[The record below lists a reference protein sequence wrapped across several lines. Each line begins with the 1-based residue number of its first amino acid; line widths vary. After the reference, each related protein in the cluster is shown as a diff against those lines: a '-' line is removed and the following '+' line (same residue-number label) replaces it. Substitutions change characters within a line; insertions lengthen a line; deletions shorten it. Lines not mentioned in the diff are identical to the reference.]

1 MPCRVAP
8 TLSYFCVHNTFTLP
22 HFCSVKWGRAG
33 RGSWFPYESLFSYQE
48 DAFQHSL
55 RYNQRVARKRS
66 VEDLSVDE
74 LRWMLVEKRRLE
86 RQSRLE
92 SYRRIGRA
100 VVVAPEV
107 NETSLDALQSAAEE
121 DPEDESPS
129 RRRRSRRHRAL
140 DGFLLVIEIGAV
152 LGFLFILFNGL
163 NLIRELNQEVV
174 AALEQPTMTPTALIM
189 AVVLPSGHTPPNSP
203 GGSSPNEAEIP
214 EHLRPLMQS
223 LAVLPMPTSS
233 PEQAIRIQIPSI
245 RVDAPVVQ
253 GDGWEQLKKGV
264 GQHAGTPNPGKK
276 GNVVL
281 SAHNDIFGE
290 IFRDLDKV
298 KAGDQVVVFTNQ
310 RSYTYVVS
318 QVNIVEPTSVE
329 AMAQTSQ
336 SLLTLVSCYPYMVDK
351 QRIVVMAQ
359 LQTSEG

>member
-1 MPCRVAP
+1 M
-8 TLSYFCVHNTFTLP
+8 
-22 HFCSVKWGRAG
+22 
-33 RGSWFPYESLFSYQE
+33 
-48 DAFQHSL
+48 
-55 RYNQRVARKRS
+55 ARKKS
-66 VEDLSVDE
+66 IDDLSTDE
-74 LRWMLVEKRRLE
+74 LRWMLVEKRRQE
-86 RQSRLE
+86 RQNRLE
-92 SYRRIGRA
+92 SYRRVGRA
-100 VVVAPEV
+100 MVVAPEV
-107 NETSLDALQSAAEE
+107 SETSLDTMQSTAEE
-121 DPEDESPS
+121 DFEEELPG
-129 RRRRSRRHRAL
+129 RRKRSRRKSAL
-140 DGFLLVIEIGAV
+140 DGFLLLIEISAV

-163 NLIRELNQEVV
+163 NLIRELNQEV
-174 AALEQPTMTPTALIM
+174 ASALEQPTMTPTALVM

-264 GQHAGTPNPGKK
+264 GQHAGTPNPGQK

-281 SAHNDIFGE
+281 AAHNDIFGE
-290 IFRDLDKV
+290 IFRDLDKL
-298 KAGDQVVVFTNQ
+298 KKGDQVIVFTNQ

-318 QVNIVEPTSVE
+318 RVEIVEPTSVE

-336 SLLTLVSCYPYMVDK
+336 PLLTLVSCYPYMVDD
-351 QRIVVMAQ
+351 QRIVVVAQ